1 MSSYLQATHNMP
13 HQHTSQ
19 AVRLPANQQQFTDA
33 EEKWGVTYIGKNV
46 QLLIPELGMI
56 CAAQDAEEEVEME
69 EKMLAV
75 GGVTA

>member
-46 QLLIPELGMI
+46 QLLTPKLGMI
-56 CAAQDAEEEVEME
+56 CAAQDAEEMEME
-69 EKMLAV
+69 EKMLAI

>member
-1 MSSYLQATHNMP
+1 MYKPVIICHINTQ
-13 HQHTSQ
+13 
-19 AVRLPANQQQFTDA
+19 VRQLGFLPTNNKFTDA
-33 EEKWGVTYIGKNV
+33 EEKWGVTYVGKNV